1 VNWLYWYNPERLFS
15 KEKMKLLKRIPKLE
29 QITPVYAVIVV
40 MIYTWSL
47 LQFFWRLPS
56 FLYYSTL
63 GEIAVIFSYM
73 AVVDLLESVLVLLVP
88 VLLAVILPQK
98 WYYDQ
103 FVTKGTSLVLLSLGY
118 FMLFYVDLIVGILSP
133 WALLQKVLIIGLIIL
148 ALTFLIDRVGFLS
161 RFVQEI
167 SNRAVVFLYVWI
179 PVSLVSLLTV
189 LIRNIF

>member
-1 VNWLYWYNPERLFS
+1 
-15 KEKMKLLKRIPKLE
+15 MKLLKRIPKLE